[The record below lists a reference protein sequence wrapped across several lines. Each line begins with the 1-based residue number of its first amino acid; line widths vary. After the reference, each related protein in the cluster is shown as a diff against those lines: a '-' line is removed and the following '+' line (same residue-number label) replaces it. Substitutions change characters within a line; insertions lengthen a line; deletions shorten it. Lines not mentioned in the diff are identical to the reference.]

1 MSPYTPPVMTP
12 SIYSGFLKVGD
23 ILKPLSTGSTLD
35 TVEGVFYWQVG
46 PGFYGTYELVF
57 LRTDIKSN
65 NTIKI
70 PVNVV
75 VLPAR

>member
-1 MSPYTPPVMTP
+1 MTLCT
-12 SIYSGFLKVGD
+12 YSGFLKVGD
-23 ILKPLSTGSTLD
+23 SLKPLPTGSTLD

-57 LRTDIKSN
+57 LRTDIKGTS
-65 NTIKI
+65 TIKI

-75 VLPAR
+75 ALPAR